1 MSSIDVYKLD
11 DYRDRRRQRLDVI
24 RALHDPDPGRASLV
38 TLLDDLARL
47 LSADRAAV
55 VWVDEYGP
63 GLVHPHVVVDLLCD
77 RPRRTFSR
85 EPLRAAWENGVPGA
99 HEVTAPGTEVRS
111 PWSLSLALGSDGTRS
126 WFVMADAVSP
136 RAPITSEMRDH
147 ALFLAGECASVVLH
161 RDFPSESTGSSS
173 ATAFTGG
180 AILKDLESR
189 DADSA
194 EGRAISLRFIVGRL
208 PALLLEDDL
217 AVPADRL
224 AAQAGRAREEIA
236 GHVPED
242 GDGEAT
248 HWTAALDAY
257 ASGDF
262 DRLGPILVDWAQDV
276 EAKGHRHGA
285 VELYRAGYEISS
297 AVGDVESAVEAARL
311 AGRCLRRASEWKSAH
326 GRYEAARKVADV
338 AGMPGR
344 VALVLDGVA
353 TIHRERG
360 NLPAARDTLVLGL
373 ETAQASGDRDVV
385 GRIHHGL
392 MGLEQNAGNLDAAV
406 DHGLR
411 AVRSYGDENDR
422 MRGLAGLAG
431 VLQDQG
437 ALDAA
442 AEAWEIVGHVM
453 DDGYYRLYAKD
464 ALSHIAALQGDRAR
478 FARFAAEVDAMGWE
492 AGPDNAKAE
501 ILLYRGLS
509 YLALGENAAARD
521 WLKRTVSF
529 AEERSFSRVLFRA
542 EDALERLSNVTDVGP
557 TPSLPTSYEVGSE
570 LRALRREL
578 VGAPA

>member
-24 RALHDPDPGRASLV
+24 RALHDPDPGRAPLV
-38 TLLDDLARL
+38 TLLEDLARL

-85 EPLRAAWENGVPGA
+85 EPLRAAWESGVPGA
-99 HEVTAPGTEVRS
+99 HEIIAPGGEVRS

-126 WFVMADAVSP
+126 WFVVADAVSP
-136 RAPITSEMRDH
+136 RAPISTEMRDR
-147 ALFLAGECASVVLH
+147 ALFFAGECAAVVLH
-161 RDFPSESTGSSS
+161 RDFPAVSEGTSS

-180 AILKDLESR
+180 AFLKDLDGR
-189 DADSA
+189 DAESD
-194 EGRAISLRFIVGRL
+194 EGRTISLRFIVGRL

-224 AAQAGRAREEIA
+224 KAQAQRAREEIVA
-236 GHVPED
+236 HPTAAAD
-242 GDGEAT
+242 EAR
-248 HWTAALDAY
+248 HWEAALDAY
-257 ASGDF
+257 ASADF
-262 DRLGPILVDWAQDV
+262 DRLGPILVAWAESV
-276 EAKGHRHGA
+276 EALGHRHGA
-285 VELYRAGYEISS
+285 VELYRAGYEIST
-297 AVGDVESAVEAARL
+297 AVGDVDSAVEAARL

-326 GRYEAARKVADV
+326 RRYEAARKVADM

-360 NLPAARDTLVLGL
+360 NLPAAREVLAKGL
-373 ETAQASGDRDVV
+373 ETAHASGDPNVV

-392 MGLEQNAGNLDAAV
+392 MGLEQNAGNLDTAV
-406 DHGLR
+406 DHGLQ
-411 AVRSYGDENDR
+411 AVRSYQDENDR

-437 ALDAA
+437 ALEAA
-442 AEAWEIVGHVM
+442 ANAWEIVAHVM
-453 DDGYYRLYAKD
+453 QDGYYQLYAKD
-464 ALSHIAALQGDRAR
+464 ALSHIAALRGDRAR
-478 FARFAAEVDAMGWE
+478 FARYAAEVDAMGWE
-492 AGPDNAKAE
+492 TGPDNAKAE

-509 YLALGENAAARD
+509 YVALHDEEMARA
-521 WLKRTVSF
+521 WLERAISF
-529 AEERSFSRVLFRA
+529 AESQTFSRVLFRA
-542 EDALERLSNVTDVGP
+542 EEALERLTETADRASVPWVP
-557 TPSLPTSYEVGSE
+557 TTVAVDSE